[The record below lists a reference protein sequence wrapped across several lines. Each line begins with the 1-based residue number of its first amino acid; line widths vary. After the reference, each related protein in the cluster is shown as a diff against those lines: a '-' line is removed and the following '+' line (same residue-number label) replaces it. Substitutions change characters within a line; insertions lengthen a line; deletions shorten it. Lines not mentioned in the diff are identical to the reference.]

1 MGLIEVILISFGLAM
16 DAFAVSVCKGL
27 AMTRVRLGD
36 ALVVGLWFGGF
47 QALMPLMGYFL
58 GSRFAY
64 LIHSFDHWIAFALLL
79 LIGVNMIRESFEK
92 DEEGQCDC
100 KAASVSPSAMI
111 VPAIATSIDA
121 LAVGIAFAVVEGQS
135 GVPIF
140 ISVAIIGVI
149 TLAVS
154 AVGVEI
160 GGIFGS
166 RFKHLAERAGGF
178 ILIIIGFKIVLEHLG
193 ALAFLGIGV

>member
-1 MGLIEVILISFGLAM
+1 MELIEVILIAFGLAM

-27 AMTRVRLGD
+27 AMTRVRLRE
-36 ALVVGLWFGGF
+36 AITVGLWFGGF
-47 QALMPLMGYFL
+47 QALMPLIGYYL

-64 LIHSFDHWIAFALLL
+64 YIHTVDHWVAFILLL

-92 DEEGQCDC
+92 ENGDECDC
-100 KAASVSPSAMI
+100 KAASVAPSAMI

-121 LAVGIAFAVVEGQS
+121 LAIGIAFAVVEGQG
-135 GVPIF
+135 GVSIF
-140 ISVAIIGVI
+140 TSVAVIGII
-149 TLAVS
+149 TMAVS

-160 GGIFGS
+160 GGIFGN
-166 RFKHLAERAGGF
+166 RFKHIAERAGGI

-193 ALAFLGIGV
+193 ALAFFGIGV